1 MDLSK
6 IDLSV
11 LTDDERT
18 EYDAFLEQTGVLID
32 TLQSLPREEA
42 KGELVAIFAHMQQK
56 LVDHATQE
64 AQMLIDNHQQ
74 TALENPICAWC
85 KERCPTEEMVNHWR
99 TCANHPAGVEVR
111 KLTETLN
118 DLLRTIREC
127 AKGCVNLGELE
138 PAVTLAQK
146 IENGLAQEQA
156 Q

>member
-32 TLQSLPREEA
+32 TLLSLPREEA
-42 KGELVAIFAHMQQK
+42 KGELVAIFALMQQK
-56 LVDHATQE
+56 LVAHATEE

-99 TCANHPAGVEVR
+99 TCANHPAGMEAR
-111 KLTETLN
+111 RLREALETVSAIMGMTIERAYP
-118 DLLRTIREC
+118 DLATMIRE
-127 AKGCVNLGELE
+127 ALV
-138 PAVTLAQK
+138 PQK
-146 IENGLAQEQA
+146 D
-156 Q
+156 